1 MSNAARLSI
10 ALADVATDF
19 ANSVAKV
26 TKYNDQL
33 CSLESGGFPVTN
45 NEYRVRYQSDIEVS
59 RSQLAMIRKIVGRLQ
74 VTDKYVPHDF
84 DKTSEVIVTVR
95 PMSKDFD
102 ALKFTYRS
110 PFRGGGKCHVE
121 TQVSTSKYQ
130 SIVCKV

>member
-1 MSNAARLSI
+1 MSNAARLSV

-19 ANSVAKV
+19 ASAVARV
-26 TKYNDQL
+26 TKYSDQL
-33 CSLESGGFPVTN
+33 CKLETEGFPVTN

-59 RSQLAMIRKIVGRLQ
+59 RNQLAMIRKIVGRLQ
-74 VTDKYVPHDF
+74 VTSKCVPCDF
-84 DKTSEVIVTVR
+84 DRTSEVIVTVK

-121 TQVSTSKYQ
+121 TQKSESTYRT
-130 SIVCKV
+130 IVCKV